1 MEERVLRVLWFANT
15 PGLSTNLSKKQST
28 AGGWISALQTEIENA
43 GQCDLAFAFYSDQD
57 LSPFE
62 FNRTKYYPIQRLARN
77 KKSRLMQRILGKTEY
92 DENLSR
98 FLQIIEDFK
107 PDIIQVHGTE
117 NSFGLITDF
126 VSKIPVVVSIQGN
139 LTAYTSK
146 YFSGLPMPYLPKR
159 LRTGNFF
166 LKMDFRQFVKR
177 SIIEREILKKVKY
190 ILGRTDWDRRICL
203 TMAPQADY
211 FHQEE
216 IMRASFYENDW
227 KESQSHTPVFHTTSS
242 NSMYKGFETIID
254 TAVLLKNNRLD
265 FQWTVAGLN
274 EQDPLVRLIK
284 KNRGISLLSDIQV
297 KTMGLMPEKAL
308 AGHMANASMYIQVSH
323 AENSPN
329 SVCEAMLLGM
339 PVIATA
345 VGGTSSLITD
355 NDTGILVQDGDAH
368 ALAGAITEL
377 MNDPSKSKTMAG
389 RAKKIARER
398 HQHQKVTFQLINN
411 YRSILKIH
419 ESA

>member
-1 MEERVLRVLWFANT
+1 MEKRVLKILWFANT

-28 AGGWISALQTEIENA
+28 AGGWISALQSEIENEN
-43 GQCDLAFAFYSDQD
+43 QCDLGFAYYSDEELQ
-57 LSPFE
+57 PFE

-77 KKSRLMQRILGKTEY
+77 KGYRLKHRILGKTEY

-98 FLQIIEDFK
+98 FLQIIEDFR

-117 NSFGLITDF
+117 NSFGLIAEH

-139 LTAYTSK
+139 LTVYTSK
-146 YFSGLPMPYLPKR
+146 YFSGLPMPILAER
-159 LRTGNFF
+159 VRSGNFF

-177 SIIEREILKKVKY
+177 SIIEREILKNVKY
-190 ILGRTDWDRRICL
+190 ILGRTDWDRRVCL
-203 TMAPQADY
+203 TLAPQACY

-216 IMRASFYENDW
+216 IMRPSFYENDW
-227 KESQSHTPVFHTTSS
+227 KECQDTGTIFHTTSS
-242 NSMYKGFETIID
+242 SSMYKGFETIID
-254 TAVLLKNNRLD
+254 TAILLKTNRLD

-284 KNRGISLLSDIQV
+284 KSRGISHLSEIQV
-297 KTMGLMPEKAL
+297 QTLGLVPEKAL
-308 AGHMANASMYIQVSH
+308 AEHMTSASIYIQVSH
-323 AENSPN
+323 VENSPN

-345 VGGTSSLITD
+345 AGGTSSLIKD
-355 NDTGILVQDGDAH
+355 NDTGILIQDGDAH
-368 ALAGAITEL
+368 AMAGAIIEL
-377 MNDPSKSKTMAG
+377 IKDPSKTKAMAG

-398 HQHQKVTFQLINN
+398 HQYQKVIYQLLNN
-411 YRSILKIH
+411 YRSILKLH